1 MGNSMSDVILNAL
14 SQVVLFFQRYRI
26 PYALIGAMALN
37 MFGRPRTTLDIDFLV
52 LLDEKDLANIKN
64 KAASENILIDEEWV
78 KNNPMLAK
86 SHVRFNIDEIA
97 IDFMLPRDDHD
108 KQVLKRRQKKKI
120 HNKMIWIITP
130 EDLILQ
136 KLKVGRPRDF
146 EDALTVLERLSK
158 KLDVPYLEGWA
169 KRLGI
174 SNELDYIQ
182 NL

>member
-1 MGNSMSDVILNAL
+1 MKNSMSDTILNAL
-14 SQVVLFFQRYRI
+14 SKVILFFEKQNI

-37 MFGRPRTTLDIDFLV
+37 MYGRPRTTLDIDFLV
-52 LLDEKDLANIKN
+52 LIDEKELDNIKDQ
-64 KAASENILIDEEWV
+64 AISEIILLDEEWI

-86 SHVRFNIDEIA
+86 SHVRFNIEEVA

-120 HNKMIWIITP
+120 HNQILWIITP

-146 EDALTVLERLSK
+146 EDALTVLERLSG
-158 KLDVPYLEGWA
+158 KLDVQYLECLA

-174 SNELDYIQ
+174 FNELDYIR